1 MKIKKVKRKT
11 FLIRESGR
19 STDFITPSFGHGCL
33 YECSYCYM
41 KRHKPDGLDV
51 AENYH
56 HILTEVNNHVAWLPE
71 KEPNQCDPIYWTY
84 DISCNEDFALHA
96 KHHNWEEIFKFFR
109 DHDRAKASFATK
121 YVQKDFLKY
130 DPDEKVRIRFSL
142 IPENI
147 RKILEPNTST
157 ITERI
162 EAINDFYAAGY
173 EVHVN
178 FSPVVVYDRWLDD
191 YKDLMKQLD
200 DIVEPAVEKQ
210 LKAEVIFLTHNEKK
224 HIKNLE
230 DNLPGESLLWNP
242 DMQEEKTSQYG
253 GKNVRY
259 KRDLKKC
266 YINQFKDLMKE
277 VIPYCEIR
285 YIF

>member
-1 MKIKKVKRKT
+1 MIRKVDRKS

-41 KRHKPDGLDV
+41 KRHKPKGLDV
-51 AENYH
+51 ANNYH
-56 HILTEVNNHVAWLPE
+56 HILTEVNNHVTWLPE

-96 KHHNWEEIFKFFR
+96 KYHNWEEIFKFFR

-130 DPDEKVRIRFSL
+130 DPDKKVRIRFSL
-142 IPENI
+142 IPEKI

-157 ITERI
+157 IKERI

-178 FSPVVVYDRWLDD
+178 FSPVVVYEGWLDD
-191 YKDLMKQLD
+191 YRELLKLLDEKVNDVSKEQLRS
-200 DIVEPAVEKQ
+200 
-210 LKAEVIFLTHNEKK
+210 EVIFLTHNENK
-224 HIKNLE
+224 HKQNLAE
-230 DNLPGESLLWNP
+230 KTPGENLLWNP
-242 DMQEEKTSQYG
+242 KIQETKTSQYG
-253 GKNVRY
+253 GKNIRY
-259 KRDLKKC
+259 RWDLKQL
-266 YINQFKDLMKE
+266 YIKQFKDLSKE
-277 VIPYCEIR
+277 IIPYCDIR